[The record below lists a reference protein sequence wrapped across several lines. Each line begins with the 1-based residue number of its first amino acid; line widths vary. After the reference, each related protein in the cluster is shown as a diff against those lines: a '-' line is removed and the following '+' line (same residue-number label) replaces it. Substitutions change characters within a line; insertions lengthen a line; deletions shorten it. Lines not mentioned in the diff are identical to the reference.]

1 MRNQDTYDI
10 AGEFDYSPNQLA
22 LLSVEDPE
30 LYRRVVQPNLEEGDT
45 VEDWE
50 GRNMD
55 NARRY
60 SGDRVYPLEGLDG
73 Q

>member
-1 MRNQDTYDI
+1 MRNQDTDDI

-22 LLSVEDPE
+22 RLSADNPE
-30 LYRRVVQPNLEEGDT
+30 LYRRVVQSNLDEDDS